1 MNGAAQDGA
10 AQDKL
15 AATLARFVDWARQLG
30 WRYQMVPGHL
40 RHLERF
46 LRRRGVQ
53 QLGDVDAALL
63 GEYQRDLS
71 VLRSA
76 ATVRGYLSTLR
87 ALWRYLLK
95 EELTIED
102 ATRGLSRLR
111 LDYFIPHLYGAQE
124 LRRFERTTQSAIT
137 QVRGPWQRLSRR
149 AQHAAFGLLRDC
161 GLRVSEACRLNVND
175 FDSVAR
181 TLYIE
186 RTKFFKTRH
195 IPLPRST
202 ATLLEQYLGH
212 RHRLLGDSAQSPA
225 LFVSMCGRR
234 LGRGALEVRFKQLLG
249 ELGLYRPRH
258 RQGRTVFG
266 STNLHALRHSLAV
279 RTLERWQRQ
288 GSDVEALLPLLS
300 GYLGHAKVSYTM
312 HYLHLTPTLR
322 QLGSERFAQMA
333 LPRLDHGSTRG
344 DDE

>member
-1 MNGAAQDGA
+1 MNGATQNELGM
-10 AQDKL
+10 
-15 AATLARFVDWARQLG
+15 TLARFVAWARQQG
-30 WRYQMVPGHL
+30 WRYQMAPVHL

-63 GEYQRDLS
+63 GEYQRELS

-76 ATVRGYLSTLR
+76 ATVQGYLSTLR

-95 EELTIED
+95 EELASED
-102 ATRGLSRLR
+102 ATQGLRPLR
-111 LDYFIPHLYGAQE
+111 SDYFIPHLYGAQE
-124 LRRFERTTQSAIT
+124 LQRFERATRAAIAQSC
-137 QVRGPWQRLSRR
+137 GPWQRLSRR
-149 AQHAAFGLLRDC
+149 AQHTAFGLLRDC

-175 FDSVAR
+175 FDSWAR

-202 ATLLEQYLGH
+202 CTLLEQYLRH
-212 RHRLLGDSAQSPA
+212 RHRLMGDSGGSSA
-225 LFVSMCGRR
+225 LFVSRCGRR
-234 LGRGALEVRFKQLLG
+234 LARGALEARFKQLQC

-266 STNLHALRHSLAV
+266 STNLHALRHSFAT
-279 RTLERWQRQ
+279 RTLERWHRQ
-288 GSDVEALLPLLS
+288 GRDVEALLPLLS
-300 GYLGHAKVSYTM
+300 GYLGHSKVSYTM

-322 QLGSERFAQMA
+322 QLSSERFAQLV
-333 LPRLDHGSTRG
+333 LPRLDHRGSG
-344 DDE
+344 DNDE